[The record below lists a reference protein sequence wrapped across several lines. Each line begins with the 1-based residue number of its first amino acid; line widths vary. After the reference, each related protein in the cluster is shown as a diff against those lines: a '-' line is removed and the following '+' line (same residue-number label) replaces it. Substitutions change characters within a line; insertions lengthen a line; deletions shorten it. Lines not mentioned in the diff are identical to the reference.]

1 MKKVLVVA
9 RNEYMIAITSKAF
22 LVGLFMMPIFM
33 GGALVVQYMAR
44 DQVDLTPRR
53 LAIIDETGRLG
64 DVIQQ
69 RAEQRNADEIF
80 EGEGDERKQMQAEF
94 EIEVLASDS
103 ISTEEVGIQQ
113 SDRIRKREIF
123 AFAIIEANVF
133 DAGSGSAVRYHSH
146 FVPSWRRWGSTW
158 SSSRCRSQTTAR

>member
-53 LAIIDETGRLG
+53 LSIIDETGVAFT
-64 DVIQQ
+64 DS
-69 RAEQRNADEIF
+69 RASTYTTEI
-80 EGEGDERKQMQAEF
+80 R
-94 EIEVLASDS
+94 
-103 ISTEEVGIQQ
+103 
-113 SDRIRKREIF
+113 
-123 AFAIIEANVF
+123 
-133 DAGSGSAVRYHSH
+133 
-146 FVPSWRRWGSTW
+146 
-158 SSSRCRSQTTAR
+158 